1 MTCPHLRHR
10 PVDKHKGNNIFAK
23 LAYNSRTVFYDN
35 SAHRKFYPHAKK
47 SDLAC
52 PPFML
57 LPDGAPQN
65 YKNAEKCFNDI
76 NAVDNG
82 KIAYNIM
89 IPFQK
94 ELTFEENLALLKELI
109 HDEFVSKGHVV
120 HIAIHHGD
128 KDNHNDHAHILV
140 ITRRLIHGEWE
151 KNKSHTL
158 YYLRGTVKKLDD
170 NGKVINPDAVLLSE
184 KDKVD
189 TPILKR
195 KKLQYDDNGNILYKK
210 GWQKLQFDDNGQPL
224 LDDKGRPVLIDIREP
239 DYDPKTGLQKLGK
252 NGDYESHK
260 QFKKTTVKH
269 SDISNLDNIPRLRQ
283 KWQNLQNLYFAKNKI
298 MDERGE
304 ILKVDL
310 RSYAEQNKTLPHD
323 EQLVPTKHV
332 FRPTKDKSLDDIYR
346 QMIDNNNKAKE
357 HNNRVRALQSKKYEL
372 AKLQKEIEQSQKNI
386 AEFDADDFNFI
397 RSLNPRR
404 TFIDEYEKSRNNML
418 RRQKQFFDIYE
429 KLLEDNIT
437 YNNKESAK
445 TSNTKRGK
453 EKRNWLTRHKM
464 SLQSLQYKLTHMIIP
479 DLDIRKKAGE
489 IYDKFTNKD
498 ATAYIG
504 KRFGESLIPLAARFL
519 ENTKPDDSNP
529 FDATAEDSPFFPDNT
544 TNTKLL
550 KSSSKAITGNTDF
563 AKTQKDALAEWEQ
576 MPGQTPPLS
585 VNNVMNIYLTASGFY
600 PARLNKEKW
609 NTTIFVKQSE
619 HDGNAINQ
627 QYEAELAK
635 IAIQEKAELQEKQRA
650 AQQDISANN
659 VIPDNPDERTPEQHK
674 NVHAALSKQKDE
686 LLQKMII
693 AANTYS
699 ITYLNIDINTLTY
712 KSGKNSGK
720 PNPSLQIKH
729 LRKMSADGQ
738 VMELDDMLIKWDKL
752 RDETDDYYKK
762 YILSQKQPASL
773 TPDNSD
779 SHSHVRTRN

>member
-195 KKLQYDDNGNILYKK
+195 KKLQYDENGNILCKK

-239 DYDPKTGLQKLGK
+239 DYDPETGLQKLGK

-298 MDERGE
+298 VDENGE
-304 ILKVDL
+304 TLKVDL
-310 RSYAEQNKTLPHD
+310 RSYKEQNKERPQD

-372 AKLQKEIEQSQKNI
+372 AKLQKEIEQSKKTL
-386 AEFDADDFNFI
+386 AAYDVDDFNFI
-397 RSLNPRR
+397 RSLNPRS
-404 TFIDEYEKSRNNML
+404 TFISDYEKFHTNML
-418 RRQKQFFDIYE
+418 IRQKKFFAQYE

-437 YNNKESAK
+437 YNDTESAK
-445 TSNTKRGK
+445 TYNTKRGQ

-464 SLQSLQYKLTHMIIP
+464 SLQSLQYKLSRMMLP
-479 DLDIRKKAGE
+479 VLDVHKKAAA
-489 IYDKFTNKD
+489 IYDTFTNRD
-498 ATAYIG
+498 ITSYIG
-504 KRFGESLIPLAARFL
+504 KRFGDNLIPLAARFF
-519 ENTKPDDSNP
+519 ESTQPDNSNP
-529 FDATAEDSPFFPDNT
+529 FDAKTKDAPYFPDST

-550 KSSSKAITGNTDF
+550 KSSCKAIAGNADF
-563 AKTQKDALAEWEQ
+563 YKTQLEALADWEQ
-576 MPGQTPPLS
+576 MPGQTPPSS
-585 VNNVMNIYLTASGFY
+585 VNNVINMYLTATNFY
-600 PARLNKEKW
+600 DARLNNKDW
-609 NTTIFVKQSE
+609 NIISFINPSE
-619 HDGNAINQ
+619 HDANAMNQ
-627 QYEAELAK
+627 QY
-635 IAIQEKAELQEKQRA
+635 KAELSKIEEQEKEELQKKQHNVA
-650 AQQDISANN
+650 KNN
-659 VIPDNPDERTPEQHK
+659 IPDNPEFRTSEQHK
-674 NVHAALSKQKDE
+674 IVHAAMSKQKDE
-686 LLQKMII
+686 LLQKMILV
-693 AANTYS
+693 ANTYS
-699 ITYLNIDINTLTY
+699 ITYLNVDINALTY
-712 KSGKNSGK
+712 KTGKNAGK
-720 PNPSLQIKH
+720 PNPSLQIQH
-729 LRKMSADGQ
+729 LKKMDKDGQ
-738 VMELDDMLIKWDKL
+738 ISELHDMLKSWTAL
-752 RDETDDYYKK
+752 RDDTNDYYLK
-762 YILSQKQPASL
+762 YINPPAKKPASL
-773 TPDNSD
+773 TPDSSD
-779 SHSHVRTRN
+779 GRSIVRTRN